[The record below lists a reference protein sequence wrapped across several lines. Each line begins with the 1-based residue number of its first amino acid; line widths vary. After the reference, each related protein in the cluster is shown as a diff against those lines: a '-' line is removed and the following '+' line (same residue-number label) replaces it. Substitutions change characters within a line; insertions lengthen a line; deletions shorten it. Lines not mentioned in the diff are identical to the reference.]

1 MIVTATSTKMR
12 AKMRPEKARAG
23 TGPSSRLGGATR
35 LAADGR
41 VLAEAAVFP
50 ESREERE
57 ECAGAADGAGRLA
70 AVERGAGLG
79 SASG

>member
-1 MIVTATSTKMR
+1 MIVTATSTRMR

-41 VLAEAAVFP
+41 VLTDAPVFR
-50 ESREERE
+50 ESREE
-57 ECAGAADGAGRLA
+57 CVGAADGAGRLA
-70 AVERGAGLG
+70 AVERGAVLG